1 MVSWKRKLYWARRV
15 VDQRRGKL
23 GVSQVARRWMCGYDA
38 SCARREGVGARR
50 RGGASRE
57 LMKM

>member
-1 MVSWKRKLYWARRV
+1 
-15 VDQRRGKL
+15 
-23 GVSQVARRWMCGYDA
+23 MCGFDA

-57 LMKM
+57 LMKMW

>member
-1 MVSWKRKLYWARRV
+1 
-15 VDQRRGKL
+15 
-23 GVSQVARRWMCGYDA
+23 MCGFDA
-38 SCARREGVGARR
+38 SCARREGLGARR